1 MDLQAL
7 WSNIELS
14 PVGDFVAS
22 SSWAFPTLETVHVIA
37 IATVFGTVAIM
48 DLRLLGL
55 ASNTD
60 RVTDLSRDTLTWTW
74 QMSLAALLYRA
85 QDAGLMST
93 STYQSA
99 VKYMSRA
106 GWRKVE
112 PGDLGE
118 PERPRL
124 LRRAMKALEGNG
136 VGLEQLADLAHIPV
150 EEVQVYMTVPGST
163 GRVAVDF

>member
-7 WSNIELS
+7 WEKIELS

-22 SSWAFPTLETVHVIA
+22 SAWAFPTLETVHVIA

-74 QMSLAALLYRA
+74 GAFLLAAISGTLLWV
-85 QDAGLMST
+85 S
-93 STYQSA
+93 
-99 VKYMSRA
+99 
-106 GWRKVE
+106 KV
-112 PGDLGE
+112 
-118 PERPRL
+118 
-124 LRRAMKALEGNG
+124 
-136 VGLEQLADLAHIPV
+136 H
-150 EEVQVYMTVPGST
+150 VYMRDPWFYIKMCLIAVAGINMAIFHSVTWKTIGQWDKGQVPRAAKIAGFSSVALWILVVFCA
-163 GRVAVDF
+163 RVIGFTLGVYE

>member
-1 MDLQAL
+1 MDLQPL
-7 WSNIELS
+7 WDKIELS

-74 QMSLAALLYRA
+74 GAFLLAALSGTLLWMSKAHVYMRDPWFYIKMSLILVA
-85 QDAGLMST
+85 GINMAIFHSVTWHTIGQWDNGRPPTAAKIAGLGSLALWVVVVF
-93 STYQSA
+93 SA
-99 VKYMSRA
+99 RVI
-106 GWRKVE
+106 GFT
-112 PGDLGE
+112 LG
-118 PERPRL
+118 
-124 LRRAMKALEGNG
+124 
-136 VGLEQLADLAHIPV
+136 
-150 EEVQVYMTVPGST
+150 VYE
-163 GRVAVDF
+163 